1 MMAYIKPQYPLKN
14 GNNYLYPQ
22 TTADQILLS
31 DGTRLEKNGQIEAN
45 KLSEARAIALT
56 GDVVGSVDFDGSKG
70 VSINTTISA
79 SKYYTATFKASDWS
93 SSAPYTQ
100 TVSVKGIKS
109 SDNPIVDI
117 NMSSATEENSEELMN
132 SWSFVGR
139 IVTNN
144 ESITAYCYEEKPE
157 IDISINLLV
166 VK

>member
-1 MMAYIKPQYPLKN
+1 MVYLKPQYPLKN
-14 GNNYLYPQ
+14 KDNYIYPP
-22 TTADQILLS
+22 TTGDQVILS
-31 DGTRLEKNGQIEAN
+31 DGTRLEKNGQIIAN
-45 KLSEARAIALT
+45 KLTEARAIALT
-56 GDVVGSVDFDGSKG
+56 GDVIGSVDFDGSRG
-70 VSINTTISA
+70 VSINTTVSA

-93 SSAPYTQ
+93 SEIPYTQ
-100 TVSVKGIKS
+100 TVSVKGIKL